1 MKSLK
6 ITTAIAL
13 SSALLLTACGGN
25 SGSSGDTKNPN
36 ASTESKTQAL
46 VGYWKSDCIY
56 NKEDKKSYLGYVQWG
71 VSNGRL
77 VIKDMFNGAFN
88 GKGCKGKPKFAH
100 DAEDD
105 ARGTTLTKKELEKE
119 LKEVRFEGMN
129 KLIVKED
136 GDEETLYR
144 MQAKDFPKYDY
155 TNGIKW

>member
-36 ASTESKTQAL
+36 ASTESKTNAL
-46 VGYWKSDCIY
+46 VGYWKSDCLY
-56 NKEDKKSYLGYVQWG
+56 DKEDKIFYQGYVQWG
-71 VSNGRL
+71 KSNGSL
-77 VIKDMFNGAFN
+77 VMKDMFSGAFN
-88 GKGCKGKPKFAH
+88 RKDCKGKPKFAH

-105 ARGTTLTKKELEKE
+105 PRGITLTKKELEKE
-119 LKEVRFEGMN
+119 LKKVTFKGMN

-136 GDEETLYR
+136 GDVETLYR
-144 MQAKDFPKYDY
+144 MQAKDFPKYNY
-155 TNGIKW
+155 TSGVKW